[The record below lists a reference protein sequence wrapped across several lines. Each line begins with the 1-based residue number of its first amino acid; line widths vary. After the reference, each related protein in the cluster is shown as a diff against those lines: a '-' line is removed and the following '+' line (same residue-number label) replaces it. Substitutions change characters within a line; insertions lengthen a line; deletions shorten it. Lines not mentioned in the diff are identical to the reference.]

1 MATHGL
7 PAWPYAGAD
16 PDSLPPAERL
26 LLDAAR
32 RWAAACHRAEPPLP
46 ALRTLLATER
56 AEAAAPALDAL
67 LRALTEAAPLT
78 LGCPLCPRLVGE
90 EPPILLAA
98 ALAQRGPRREALGC
112 LLKRLPNPLAYA
124 AMAAAI
130 GLGCRFRAAGLR
142 FADPW
147 AAHRAGPWA
156 AQGTG

>member
-1 MATHGL
+1 MATRGL
-7 PAWPYAGAD
+7 PAWPYTSAD
-16 PDSLPPAERL
+16 PDDLPAAERL

-32 RWAAACHRAEPPLP
+32 AWAAACRRGEPPVP
-46 ALRTLLATER
+46 ALNRLLATER

-67 LRALTEAAPLT
+67 LRALTQAAPLT

-98 ALAQRGPRREALGC
+98 ALAQRGARREALAC

-130 GLGCRFRAAGLR
+130 GLGCGFRQAGLR

-147 AAHRAGPWA
+147 AAPDAG
-156 AQGTG
+156 